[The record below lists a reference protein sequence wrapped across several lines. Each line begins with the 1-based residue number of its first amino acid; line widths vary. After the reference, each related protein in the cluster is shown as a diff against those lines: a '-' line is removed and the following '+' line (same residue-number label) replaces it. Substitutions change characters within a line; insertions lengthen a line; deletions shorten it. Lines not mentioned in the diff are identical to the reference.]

1 MKKSLRILVLN
12 GPNLQLLGIREPDI
26 YGRASLAELETL
38 LRAEAARLGAL
49 VACYQSNDEGRL
61 LDLIG
66 AAPGLYDAILIN
78 PGAFT
83 HTSLA
88 LHDALAGVA
97 LPACEV
103 HLSNIH
109 SREDIRHT
117 SLTAPACI
125 GQIAGFGFD
134 SYLLGLQALVRHLKQ
149 SSAR

>member
-12 GPNLQLLGIREPDI
+12 GPNLQLLGVREPEI

-38 LRAEAARLGAL
+38 LRAEAARLGVL
-49 VACYQSNDEGRL
+49 IACYQSNDEGRL

-66 AAPGLYDAILIN
+66 TAPGLYDAILIN

-103 HLSNIH
+103 HLSNIQ

-125 GQIAGFGFD
+125 GQITGFGFD
-134 SYLLGLQALVRHLKQ
+134 SYLLGLQALVRHLN
-149 SSAR
+149 RLLTH